1 MAQIRVER
9 KRSGLT
15 WLWAAI
21 IIIVLAL
28 IAWWLLS
35 HNRMQNQPAAAAP
48 TSLVAPAPV
57 TRA

>member
-1 MAQIRVER
+1 MAQIRVEQ

-15 WLWAAI
+15 WLWAALI
-21 IIIVLAL
+21 VIVLAI

-35 HNRMQNQPAAAAP
+35 HNRTSNQPGTPAP

-57 TRA
+57 SRA

>member
-15 WLWAAI
+15 WLWAAL
-21 IIIVLAL
+21 IVIALAI

-35 HNRMQNQPAAAAP
+35 HNRISSQPAATP

-57 TRA
+57 SRA

>member
-15 WLWAAI
+15 WLWAAL
-21 IIIVLAL
+21 IIIVLAI

-35 HNRMQNQPAAAAP
+35 HNRVSNQPGTAP

-57 TRA
+57 WRA